1 MKLNISGKLSA
12 AEGYTFSGASASDL
26 GQEVTVF
33 VVVFSAL
40 RLVNSFEGQV

>member
-33 VVVFSAL
+33 VFSAL